1 METGKK
7 EVQEAVDKIY
17 VFAANLMVNEKKSAA
32 ETKEA
37 LINQGL
43 SNESAKAVVEN
54 LEKQIKETKK
64 ERAGKDM
71 MYGALWCIGGIM
83 VTAVTY
89 TSATGGGTYVVAWG
103 AILFGAFQFVS
114 GLFNFV

>member
-17 VFAANLMVNEKKSAA
+17 GFAANLMVNEKKTAA
-32 ETKEA
+32 ETKKA
-37 LINQGL
+37 LMGQGL
-43 SNESAKAVVEN
+43 SNESAEAVVEN
-54 LEKQIKETKK
+54 LEKQIKEAKK

-71 MYGALWCIGGIM
+71 MYGALWCIGGII